1 MIKMVYSRC
10 FPAWGPYGKKYMG
23 ISRIAEHEF
32 AKGVRFDL
40 TVAPAIFGGDI
51 KVPNATLPSGCHP
64 WRCSPDYSIFTY
76 RHDLEWKDKVYAE
89 VSYVRLTDEST
100 LIRTEIVNNSEL
112 IQNCVINFFESIE
125 YPSPDYCRL
134 SLPEKCAFKKAVEYD
149 SYGYAVKR
157 PWDEQNADGF
167 KKGEFADNRFVGGF
181 GLGDRAGK
189 WHMPHRY
196 LPPFGSE
203 KGDSLSLTLRCDNS
217 FENAVLAVRYR
228 TSDIN
233 YEQGKMVG
241 VNYIPSE
248 KSSAFL
254 LNGEKTVFAPTDE
267 LATVLIPLGKV
278 EKGDFKISLE
288 ALGTG
293 GIEFD
298 FFCVCEKNDFSEIKT
313 ETAKY
318 GYVPEFSA
326 EAQPDGGYKT
336 VCKYPCVDGD
346 FILRTFNGNTRLRE
360 IATGALEDCMTARL
374 SNSDPTF
381 DDVTESFTGSFS
393 RKHSDDGFFNNAI
406 IHTIFVDPHG
416 RHIEYAVISKGETDY
431 KSAEEYEKIYNSRL
445 EEAAPVSLNRDG
457 KKYEQSCEILKAT
470 VMTNAVYPIYK
481 HGEYIIH
488 HTPGKRWD
496 CLYTWDSGFIGLGML
511 DYSERFAE
519 YSLDTY
525 LSDESNPDY
534 AFLHHGS
541 PVPVQ
546 MYLYLEMLKRS
557 NDKSKLLAMYPRAK
571 LYYDFLAGK
580 VRGST
585 TAKLRSG
592 LTTTYDYFY
601 STSGMDDYPAQV
613 AMMDRNIR
621 DTTAPVISTSQLIR
635 CGKILR
641 MAASKLGK
649 ADDAS
654 EYTADI
660 ERLTNALTKYS
671 WDEKSGY
678 FSYVLHDKDYKPTGF
693 MLTEDGENLNKG
705 LDGIYPIIAGACNE
719 EQREAILGHLKNEK
733 EMLSPYGISAVDM
746 TAGYFMVNGYWN
758 GNVWFPHQ
766 WFIWKSMLDL
776 GESDFAYTVA
786 RLALDIWKR
795 EVDYSYYTFEMV
807 NVVTGRGG
815 WFHNFGGLSTP
826 ITMWANA
833 YFKAGTLNTG
843 FDTWVD
849 FAEFTDDNKKLRADL
864 TYFGNGEKFTVLAAM
879 SDDESIKYKVTLDGK
894 EIPFTERFKGTLE
907 IPLSIA
913 DNEIHT
919 LTVE

>member
-1 MIKMVYSRC
+1 MIYSKC

-23 ISRIAEHEF
+23 ISRIADHSF
-32 AKGVRFDL
+32 ANGVRFDM

-51 KVPNATLPSGCHP
+51 KVPNTTLPSGCHP
-64 WRCSPDYSIFTY
+64 WRCSSDYSIFTY

-112 IQNCVINFFESIE
+112 MQNCVINFFESIE
-125 YPSPDYCRL
+125 YPTPSYCKL
-134 SLPEKCAFKKAVEYD
+134 SLPEKNAYKNALEYD
-149 SYGYAVKR
+149 SYNYAVTR
-157 PWDEQNADGF
+157 PWDEENADGY
-167 KKGEFADNRFVGGF
+167 KKGEFADHRFVSGF

-196 LPPFGSE
+196 LPPFGCE
-203 KGDSLSLTLRCDNS
+203 KGDTVSLTVKNEHE
-217 FENAVLAVRYR
+217 FKNAVLAVRYR
-228 TSDIN
+228 TSGIE
-233 YEQGKMVG
+233 YTQGKMVG
-241 VNYIPSE
+241 VNVVPGTTTAS
-248 KSSAFL
+248 FMM
-254 LNGEKTVFAPTDE
+254 NGSMQLDFAPTDE
-267 LATVLIPLGKV
+267 LKIAYFDLGKV
-278 EKGDFKISLE
+278 PVDYKIALE

-298 FFCVCEKNDFSEIKT
+298 FFCICEKEDADKIKAEMTDYDFMPEITT
-313 ETAKY
+313 EKCDT
-318 GYVPEFSA
+318 GYI
-326 EAQPDGGYKT
+326 T
-336 VCKYPCVDGD
+336 TCKYKDVDGT
-346 FILRTFNGNTRLRE
+346 FMLRTFNDNTRFRE
-360 IATGALEDCMTARL
+360 IETGALEDCMTARL

-381 DDVTESFTGSFS
+381 DDVAESFTGAFS
-393 RKHSDDGFFNNAI
+393 RKHSDNGFFRNSI
-406 IHTIFVDPHG
+406 IHTLFVQPND
-416 RHIEYAVISKGETDY
+416 RRIEYAVISKGETEY
-431 KSAEEYEKIYNSRL
+431 KSTEEYEKIYNERL
-445 EEAAPVSLNRDG
+445 KDAPPVSLNSEG
-457 KKYEQSCEILKAT
+457 KKYELSNEILKST
-470 VMTNAVYPIYK
+470 VMVNAVYPIYK
-481 HGEYIIH
+481 HGEYIVH

-496 CLYTWDSGFIGLGML
+496 CLYTWDSGFIGLGMN
-511 DYSERFAE
+511 DYSEKFAE

-525 LSDESNPDY
+525 LSNESNPDY

-546 MYLYLEMLKRS
+546 MYLYLEMLKRR
-557 NDKSKLLAMYPRAK
+557 NDKTKLLGMYPRAK

-585 TAKLRSG
+585 TAKLKSG

-613 AMMDRNIR
+613 AMMDRNNR
-621 DTTAPVISTSQLIR
+621 DTTAPVISTAQLIR

-641 MAASKLGK
+641 MVASKLGIEQ
-649 ADDAS
+649 DVETYS
-654 EYTADI
+654 NDI
-660 ERLTNALTKYS
+660 EKLTNALTKYS
-671 WDEKSGY
+671 WDKDSGY
-678 FSYVLHDKDYKPTGF
+678 FSYVLHDENYEPQGF
-693 MLTEDGENLNKG
+693 MVTEDGENLNKG

-719 EQREAILGHLKNEK
+719 EQKAAILSHLKSEK

-766 WFIWKSMLDL
+766 WFIWKTMLDL
-776 GESDFAYTVA
+776 GESDFAYTIA
-786 RLALDIWKR
+786 KLALDIWKR

-849 FAEFTDDNKKLRADL
+849 KVEFTDDNQKLCADI
-864 TYFGNGEKFTVLAAM
+864 TYFGSNERFTVIAAM
-879 SDDESIKYKVTLDGK
+879 NESKEYTVTLDGR
-894 EIPFTERFKGTLE
+894 EIEFTERFKGTIE

-913 DNEIHT
+913 DKEIHR
-919 LTVE
+919 LVIE